1 LRKREAAEVGRPE
14 IATGGALAAQRSQHL
29 LASPQMLRRTAR
41 VRRGYDRI
49 MEDGT

>member
-1 LRKREAAEVGRPE
+1 MIRAQLP
-14 IATGGALAAQRSQHL
+14 LAAQRSHHL

-49 MEDGT
+49 MENGT